1 MNRRKSA
8 IIRIVSWSI
17 VAVILTGIL
26 VAGIGGSVWNWNFG
40 GFSFFGINSGNR
52 YADAD
57 KYRAGGGHIDGSD
70 VTSLD
75 INWVDARVT
84 IEVYD
89 GDTVRFSEKS
99 KKNLSE
105 KEQLHYYNKN
115 GKLIIQYGKSEKHF
129 LTFGS
134 GMKHKELTIKV
145 PEKTAAA
152 LEEIR
157 VDTVTA
163 DTTITGMRTHNL
175 RMDSAS
181 GDFAV
186 GQCYADKV
194 TGDTVSG
201 NVTLEGSF
209 QDINL
214 DTVSGELRLDSD
226 ICPDKVRTDGVS
238 GDVILVIPEN
248 DGFVYRKD
256 SVSGS
261 LDCEFQVSR
270 EEDRGTYK
278 NGSAYFSFDTVS
290 GDISIEKK

>member
-1 MNRRKSA
+1 MDRKKSA
-8 IIRIVSWSI
+8 VIRIVSWSV
-17 VAVILTGIL
+17 VAVILMGIL
-26 VAGIGGSVWNWNFG
+26 IAGIGGSLWNWSFG
-40 GFSFFGINSGNR
+40 GLSFVGISSGNH

-57 KYRAGGGHIDGSD
+57 KYRAGGAQIDGAD

-75 INWVDARVT
+75 INWIDAKVT

-115 GKLIIQYGKSEKHF
+115 GRLIIQYGKSERRF

-134 GMKHKELTIKV
+134 GMKHKELTIKL
-145 PEKTAAA
+145 PAKTADV
-152 LEEIR
+152 LEEVR
-157 VDTVTA
+157 VDAVSTDIMIKGVRA
-163 DTTITGMRTHNL
+163 HSL
-175 RMDSAS
+175 RIDSVS
-181 GDFAV
+181 GDYVAE
-186 GQCYADKV
+186 QCYADKV

-201 NVTLEGSF
+201 NVTLKGSF
-209 QDINL
+209 SDINL
-214 DTVSGELRLDSD
+214 ETVSGELRMDSD

-261 LDCEFQVSR
+261 LDCEFRVSQ
-270 EEDRGTYK
+270 EEDKGTYK
-278 NGSAYFSFDTVS
+278 DGSADFTFDTVS
-290 GDISIEKK
+290 GDTSIQKK